1 MSEGSVPDPRV
12 TILLFEDIAINA
24 RARRGALALSSAGID
39 VTVLA
44 ADAVGGTSVGSRDE
58 SWIGRV
64 RVIRLGM
71 RSLLRDTRDARRRRR
86 RAWMPRPV
94 YRDAAEVAAAEAR
107 LELRRLSVE
116 TGRLRLMSGVLLA
129 AGRLV
134 VGSRR
139 AGHRLVDAAR
149 RRGWHDLDRVTGRVT
164 AGVSWRRVLP
174 EANDFEL
181 VFGPELDLRTPD
193 LIHAHGVVALGVAAR
208 ASARARLR
216 GCEVPW
222 LYDAQENVNAMKP
235 RAGRTARVLAA
246 YRNLEAEYVY
256 GAAKVLAVDDV
267 VAQGLRQRY
276 GIDVDVVGD
285 LKVGVGSQSW
295 RTDTER
301 LVGIYR
307 HILGPDRVASVTLT
321 AVEEAFER
329 SAVSANDTG
338 GIPVVGIGPANM
350 AGQAWAWAKALE
362 RYAIGLVRTD
372 VLMVDRGS
380 PLIFEADE
388 LVPAGT
394 YARDVTW
401 QERTRDRIL
410 RTWTHALLEAGR
422 PVMGTLFGRTFAND
436 ARVMADAGIRVALVF
451 HGSELRDP
459 RRHALTHRWSPFQ
472 DPSDPWVSSVQATVD
487 LLRPQIDEFSGPCLL
502 STPDLLDDLPHG
514 RWLPV
519 VVDVTVWTP
528 GPPVLERPVPV
539 VVHAPSRAAIKG
551 SSFVDEAVAPLVAD
565 GLIEYRRIESVA
577 PDQMPGTLKS
587 ADIVLDQFAIGSY
600 GVLAV
605 QAMAAGRV
613 VLGDVSDQVRD
624 YVEGSTG
631 ETVPIL
637 QATPENLRSVLRELL
652 RNRDVAHRSAQAGP
666 AFVAS
671 VHDGTRSAAVLMEAL
686 ELRPV
691 PEVG

>member
-1 MSEGSVPDPRV
+1 V
-12 TILLFEDIAINA
+12 
-24 RARRGALALSSAGID
+24 
-39 VTVLA
+39 
-44 ADAVGGTSVGSRDE
+44 
-58 SWIGRV
+58 
-64 RVIRLGM
+64 
-71 RSLLRDTRDARRRRR
+71 RRR
-86 RAWMPRPV
+86 V
-94 YRDAAEVAAAEAR
+94 G
-107 LELRRLSVE
+107 
-116 TGRLRLMSGVLLA
+116 TGGLRLVSNSLLA
-129 AGRLV
+129 AHGLV
-134 VGSRR
+134 VSGRR
-139 AGHRLVDAAR
+139 AGHRFVDAAR
-149 RRGWHDLDRVTGRVT
+149 RRAWRDLDRVAGRIT

-174 EANDFEL
+174 EADDFEL
-181 VFGPELDLRTPD
+181 VFGPELDLRVPD
-193 LIHAHGVVALGVAAR
+193 LIHAHGVLALGVAAR

-216 GCEVPW
+216 GREVPW
-222 LYDAQENVNAMKP
+222 LYDAKEDVSAMRP
-235 RAGRTARVLAA
+235 QAGRTARMLAA
-246 YRNLEAEYVY
+246 YRNLEAEYVH
-256 GAAKVLAVDDV
+256 GAAKALAVHDV

-276 GIDVDVVGD
+276 GIEVDVVGD
-285 LKVGVGSQSW
+285 LQAGVGSQSW
-295 RTDTER
+295 RTDAER
-301 LVGIYR
+301 LVGAYR
-307 HILGPDRVASVTLT
+307 SLLGPDRVAPVTLT

-329 SAVSANDTG
+329 PALSVRDTG

-362 RYAIGLVRTD
+362 RHAMGLLRTE
-372 VLMVDRGS
+372 VMMVDRGS
-380 PLIFEADE
+380 PLIFRADE
-388 LVPAGT
+388 LVPAAT
-394 YARDVTW
+394 YARDVAW

-436 ARVMADAGIRVALVF
+436 ARLMADAGIRVALVF

-459 RRHALTHRWSPFQ
+459 RRHAMTHRWSPFR

-487 LLRPQIDEFSGPCLL
+487 LLRPQIDDFSGPCLL

-519 VVDVTVWTP
+519 VVDLTIWTT

-551 SSFVDEAVAPLVAD
+551 SSFVDEAVAPLVAN
-565 GLIEYRRIESVA
+565 GLIKYRRIESVA
-577 PDQMPGTLKS
+577 PDQMPITLKS

-613 VLGDVSDQVRD
+613 VVGDVSDQVRE
-624 YVEGSTG
+624 YVEDSTG

-637 QATPENLRSVLRELL
+637 QATPENLRLVLQELV
-652 RNRDVAHRSAQAGP
+652 RNREEPRRSARAGP

-671 VHDGTRSAAVLMEAL
+671 IHDGTRSAAVLMDAL
-686 ELRPV
+686 GLRQA